1 MNNKLCIKFDRLEKT
16 RLELME
22 NLEKFG
28 EKELSFQ
35 PHQDKWSIIQVIHHL
50 NKTEQL
56 SVAYINKKLQY
67 RTNIK
72 NSGSAAVIRSFL
84 LKLALRSPFR
94 FKAPKFIADVS
105 QTGTF
110 ESIKDQWEETR
121 KDIRK
126 LLDEFPDD
134 FLDKNIFKHAFA
146 GRMNIFQMLNFMQ
159 DHFDHH
165 LKQIGRIKKKLKA
178 VKRKINRKDAETL
191 R

>member
-1 MNNKLCIKFDRLEKT
+1 MNNKLRKKFDRLENT

-28 EKELSFQ
+28 ETALSFQ

-50 NKTEQL
+50 NKSEQL

-72 NSGSAAVIRSFL
+72 NSGIAAVIRSFL
-84 LKLALRSPFR
+84 LKLALRSSFR
-94 FKAPKFIADVS
+94 FKAPKFIADVPK
-105 QTGTF
+105 TDTF
-110 ESIKDQWEETR
+110 ESIKDQWEQTR
-121 KDIRK
+121 MDIRK
-126 LLDEFPDD
+126 LLDKFPDE

-146 GRMNIFQMLNFMQ
+146 GKMNIYQMLNFMQ

-165 LKQIGRIKKKLKA
+165 LKQIGRIRKKLT
-178 VKRKINRKDAETL
+178 IDS
-191 R
+191 

>member
-1 MNNKLCIKFDRLEKT
+1 MNNKLRIKFDHLENN

-35 PHQDKWSIIQVIHHL
+35 PDQDKWSIIQVIHHL

-72 NSGSAAVIRSFL
+72 NSGLGAIIRSFL
-84 LKLALRSPFR
+84 LKLALRSSFR
-94 FKAPKFIADVS
+94 FKAPKFIADVPK
-105 QTGTF
+105 TNTF
-110 ESIKDQWEETR
+110 ESIKDQWGQTR

-134 FLDKNIFKHAFA
+134 LLDKNIFKHAFA
-146 GRMNIFQMLNFMQ
+146 GRMNIYQMFNFMQ

-165 LKQIGRIKKKLKA
+165 LKQIGRIKKE
-178 VKRKINRKDAETL
+178 IDS
-191 R
+191 